1 MDTHKKILQK
11 PLELLLGTIQGL
23 TKDQFH
29 LMRSG
34 MMMEKKQ
41 FLEELVT
48 GITMMLLIFSL
59 KKKKKLLEILF
70 VLNFI
75 NILLAPML
83 MKI

>member
-11 PLELLLGTIQGL
+11 PLELLLVTIQGP

-29 LMRSG
+29 LMKSG

-48 GITMMLLIFSL
+48 GIMMMLLIFSL
-59 KKKKKLLEILF
+59 KKRDLRDLELSA
-70 VLNFI
+70 LRYQH
-75 NILLAPML
+75 
-83 MKI
+83 